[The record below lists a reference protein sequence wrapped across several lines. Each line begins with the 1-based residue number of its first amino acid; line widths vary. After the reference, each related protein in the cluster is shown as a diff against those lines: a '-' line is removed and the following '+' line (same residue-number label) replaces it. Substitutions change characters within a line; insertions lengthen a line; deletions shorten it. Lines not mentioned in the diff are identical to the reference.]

1 MQAWVT
7 PAESS
12 SIASDDYGLTGAL
25 TASAAGKGPPTGR
38 GGRVRSLRDA
48 VELPP
53 PHPAS
58 AGDAVELPPPHP
70 ASAGDAVE
78 LPPPHPA
85 SAGDAVELPPP
96 HPASAGDAVELPPPH
111 PASAGDA
118 VELPPPHPASAGDAV
133 ELPPPHPASAGDAV
147 ELPPPHPASA
157 GDAVE
162 LPPPH
167 PAIAGD
173 ATPPPRQCRLIKRE
187 EGKSQQFECKYC
199 PLVFSGAAIRCAQ
212 HLTSWKNMKRREVS
226 LCKNAPHDV
235 RVEMKSMY
243 EKKAA
248 DAEERRRSSEAAI
261 ASVLPSG
268 KRSRITDYLDGDA
281 AGKKRDAHQSLALM
295 FAGCHIAEHI
305 VDHPLFVN
313 AMRDVARAGDGYVPP
328 GRKYIGGTGLQACR
342 RGIESG
348 LVGIKASWKK
358 IGVTVASDMMTDRA
372 GRPQANVF
380 LVNDAA
386 AVLHMCVDCNMEK
399 KTGGY
404 IAGLLRPV
412 VEEVAWVGEK
422 GGEADWG
429 NDFVRPQPPL
439 DAGVLADAGAGGGER
454 DADMV
459 LSDLWKAWAAGD
471 ADRQKAADGFAA
483 LVLDAAWWKSA
494 EFFVKLM
501 KLPFMAMRQT
511 DGEAKGMMGRLYD
524 VMLQLTEDVEA
535 IVEADEEHLSSTDKQ
550 AIRKILKDRWD
561 GSLACAM
568 HVAGRILN
576 PANQEE
582 DIFGGD
588 VECTRVFKA
597 FLTKHAEFLTN
608 RGEEGD
614 DECDYLLAL
623 GDQLRSNLD
632 LKGSFGMPEAI
643 AQREKVKAGTY
654 SMVKWWQWNG
664 TDAPQLASLAIKI
677 LSQPVSA
684 SPCERGWA
692 KWESVHTARRNRLG
706 SAKCAD
712 LVYVTHNWNVV
723 RGWHTRH
730 DVMPRVVRMNE
741 VEPPIPVG
749 YKIAEEMEEEEG
761 EDDVLADEYQ

>member
-38 GGRVRSLRDA
+38 GGRVRSLRQNPNLRSVSGSSESGEAA
-48 VELPP
+48 VVVGWRVTLWSYHPPTPPVQVTLWSCHPPTPPVQVTLWSCHPPTPPVQVTLWSCHP

-111 PASAGDA
+111 PASAVQVTPWASLVSRLCMFRRA
-118 VELPPPHPASAGDAV
+118 VSFVLTRKLPGSTSSTMPFPM
-133 ELPPPHPASAGDAV
+133 
-147 ELPPPHPASA
+147 
-157 GDAVE
+157 
-162 LPPPH
+162 
-167 PAIAGD
+167 
-173 ATPPPRQCRLIKRE
+173 PRILRPCTLMSRQGGKWMGVRWARSEAEMRARGRHGRADLGSRSCGLIKRE

-412 VEEVAWVGEK
+412 VEEVVPCATHVLDLLMEDVGK
-422 GGEADWG
+422 LGWAKRVVKRTGEMTS
-429 NDFVRPQPPL
+429 FVRNHHWTRGYLRTPELVEGSVMQTLKP
-439 DAGVLADAGAGGGER
+439 AGTRFGTQYISVSRLCALR
-454 DADMV
+454 NSLTQMV

-588 VECTRVFKA
+588 VECTRV
-597 FLTKHAEFLTN
+597 
-608 RGEEGD
+608 
-614 DECDYLLAL
+614 
-623 GDQLRSNLD
+623 
-632 LKGSFGMPEAI
+632 
-643 AQREKVKAGTY
+643 
-654 SMVKWWQWNG
+654 
-664 TDAPQLASLAIKI
+664 
-677 LSQPVSA
+677 
-684 SPCERGWA
+684 
-692 KWESVHTARRNRLG
+692 
-706 SAKCAD
+706 
-712 LVYVTHNWNVV
+712 
-723 RGWHTRH
+723 
-730 DVMPRVVRMNE
+730 
-741 VEPPIPVG
+741 EPPIPVG